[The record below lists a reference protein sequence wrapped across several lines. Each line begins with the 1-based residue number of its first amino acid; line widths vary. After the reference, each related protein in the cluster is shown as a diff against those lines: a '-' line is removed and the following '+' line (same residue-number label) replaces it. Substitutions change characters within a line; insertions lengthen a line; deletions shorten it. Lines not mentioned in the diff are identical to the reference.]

1 MNPPHQTT
9 PPERGPDSS
18 TSSVSCDEAARLM
31 ISASAADVQT
41 RYGGTVEVW
50 TIHHERDLVY
60 ASGPRLQLW
69 GGMQLW
75 WRFLDDQGTP
85 HRAELQI
92 VQSQYKSEARASLI
106 LQIVA
111 VEIDRAT
118 REHDRCAVTGSV
130 SLTAVHCERIVDTDR
145 LRATFRD
152 LSLSGVAL
160 HVDDDRVQPGDR
172 FVLRTRFIEG
182 AIDTDI
188 RVARV
193 LELPG
198 GRDLLVGAFFL
209 QPTVQLAAIVEQV
222 MQRFGQHRHTR
233 GSSGIRAS
241 LGIAPQVTTP
251 MHRPVT
257 AATAAL
263 FQRPGLA

>member
-1 MNPPHQTT
+1 
-9 PPERGPDSS
+9 
-18 TSSVSCDEAARLM
+18 
-31 ISASAADVQT
+31 
-41 RYGGTVEVW
+41 VW
-50 TIHHERDLVY
+50 TIRHDRDRVY
-60 ASGPRLQLW
+60 ASGPRLQRW

-92 VQSQYKSEARASLI
+92 LQSQYKSDARSSVI
-106 LQIVA
+106 LQVVA

-118 REHDRCAVTGSV
+118 RGHDRCAVTGSV

-145 LRATFRD
+145 LRATLRD

-160 HVDDDRVQPGDR
+160 HVDDGSVQPGDR

-182 AIDTDI
+182 AIDTEI

-198 GRDLLVGAFFL
+198 DRGLLVGGFFV
-209 QPTVQLAAIVEQV
+209 QPTAELAAIVEQV
-222 MQRFGQHRHTR
+222 STRFGQHRHTI
-233 GSSGIRAS
+233 GSSGIRAL
-241 LGIAPQVTTP
+241 LGISPQVATP
-251 MHRPVT
+251 MDRLVT
-257 AATAAL
+257 AATPAL
-263 FQRPGLA
+263 FPPLAWPEHDRAA